1 MAIGPDPVGVNRA
14 MVEKLGLDF
23 KVLSD
28 EGQIIAQTYGCRLE
42 DDENLHPVKESHK
55 YNAGIPLPASF
66 LVDKNGIVR
75 YTSRPDRVGEFLDP
89 AKIFPVLEKL
99 GS

>member
-1 MAIGPDPVGVNRA
+1 MD
-14 MVEKLGLDF
+14 
-23 KVLSD
+23 
-28 EGQIIAQTYGCRLE
+28 

-55 YNAGIPLPASF
+55 YQEGIPLPASF

-89 AKIFPVLEKL
+89 SKIFPVLEKL
-99 GS
+99 C